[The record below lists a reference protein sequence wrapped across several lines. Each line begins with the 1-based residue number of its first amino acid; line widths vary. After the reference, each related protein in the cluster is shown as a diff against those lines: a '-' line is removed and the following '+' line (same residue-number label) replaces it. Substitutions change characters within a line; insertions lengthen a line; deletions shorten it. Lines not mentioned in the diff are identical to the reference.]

1 METIGERIRNARK
14 RLHMTQGALALAIGK
29 HPNLLARWERGEVK
43 MRAEVI
49 SDIAQVLCVSP
60 AELIGN
66 GGQETNSSD
75 ENVPNMSYW
84 GEVVDAADLVAGRG
98 NKREL
103 SRIEPLLRDAYE
115 TILNALRGEEELSS
129 AEKVV
134 QQAGISQNNV
144 GRDATINFG
153 TMAGSTA

>member
-14 RLHMTQGALALAIGK
+14 RLHLTQGALAAAIGK
-29 HPNLLARWERGEVK
+29 NANLLARWERGEVK

-49 SDIAQVLCVSP
+49 TDIARVLCVSP

-66 GGQETNSSD
+66 GGQETKSAD

-103 SRIEPLLRDAYE
+103 LRIEPLLRDAYE
-115 TILNALRGEEELSS
+115 TVLSALRGDEALNNS
-129 AEKVV
+129 EKAV
-134 QQAGISQNNV
+134 QPAGISQNHI

-153 TMAGSTA
+153 VMAGSTS

>member
-14 RLHMTQGALALAIGK
+14 RLHLTQEALAVAIGK
-29 HPNLLARWERGEVK
+29 NANLLARWERGEVK

-49 SDIAQVLCVSP
+49 TDIARVLCVSP
-60 AELIGN
+60 AELIG
-66 GGQETNSSD
+66 GSEYGSQSSE
-75 ENVPNMSYW
+75 ENMSNMSYW

-115 TILNALRGEEELSS
+115 TVLRALRGDESL
-129 AEKVV
+129 EKVV
-134 QQAGISQNNV
+134 QSAGILQKNV
-144 GRDATINFG
+144 GRDATVNFG
-153 TMAGSTA
+153 VMAGSTS